1 MIEESIEY
9 HVVMKSVVLQ
19 PLSEGL
25 SFTFIGFHCAN
36 TKDIYN
42 LNMEKKFNGASTQ
55 PIYRPSKVDAESK
68 KVLESVSVCVLCKV

>member
-36 TKDIYN
+36 TKDIYI
-42 LNMEKKFNGASTQ
+42 T
-55 PIYRPSKVDAESK
+55 
-68 KVLESVSVCVLCKV
+68 

>member
-42 LNMEKKFNGASTQ
+42 LNMEKKVQWGKYTTDIPAQ
-55 PIYRPSKVDAESK
+55 QGRCRKQK
-68 KVLESVSVCVLCKV
+68 KN